1 MPYRE
6 GRSFRR
12 AARLYRGHNEERK
25 RAYPAL
31 MAVIAMVV
39 AAALVL
45 VLVPQARTLLSS
57 SSSPADHCVGP
68 TATASATTG
77 PAVTASASAAGGG
90 VPAAASSERPPP
102 SPIVDPTSAPTAP
115 ATAPAGPGP
124 SASPA
129 ASPDLGPSASPAASP
144 GPSPSA
150 SPTASPGPS
159 PSVSPSASATA
170 PPTPCPSPSP
180 SASVTAPPP
189 AANMNCDIIVPA
201 KPLTARGLS
210 TPWRLTGPHGQ
221 SPEASGCTEANAA
234 SLGAFVQ
241 ATILNRST
249 GALSVYEPLVITQGT
264 TPAVAPVVP
273 KLPRN
278 SIVTIDVGFNGTDLT
293 QVGATRRALRQ
304 GSCVDG
310 LRGSVF
316 GQVSFCNGTRF
327 FRVARRLEAR
337 GKLVVPSA
345 GTSTVNGKPCPTT
358 RDFSIVDQDP
368 SDNVTTTYLLT
379 PSGQTAQN
387 NAPNTS
393 ALPGATQISNGSDN
407 ALLDVFVDPALGC
420 KPLEAPDLSAGGAM
434 GTSQAL
440 DELSAARSQAAPVA
454 LVPENDE
461 MVLVNNQ
468 FSPAKTNLY
477 RSSVGQPALSRA
489 NNAVDSPAKFC
500 QNMVNIQ
507 SVFLNDNEAALTPGP
522 SPVPA
527 VGDNLFTFMA
537 NRLSMSFDN
546 LSCGS
551 YGLKNPVT
559 VTLDGSGAATG
570 ATLDTTQQTANPN
583 PPPGWH
589 HRMGRQHHQLMNP
602 SGE

>member
-12 AARLYRGHNEERK
+12 AARLYRRHDKGQS

-31 MAVIAMVV
+31 MAVLAMVV
-39 AAALVL
+39 AAGLVL
-45 VLVPQARTLLSS
+45 VLMPQARTLLSS
-57 SSSPADHCVGP
+57 SNNPADPCAGP
-68 TATASATTG
+68 TAAASAT
-77 PAVTASASAAGGG
+77 ARQAA
-90 VPAAASSERPPP
+90 
-102 SPIVDPTSAPTAP
+102 DPTPAPTAS
-115 ATAPAGPGP
+115 ATAPAGPSP
-124 SASPA
+124 SASSS
-129 ASPDLGPSASPAASP
+129 ASPD
-144 GPSPSA
+144 PSPSA
-150 SPTASPGPS
+150 SSSASPDPS
-159 PSVSPSASATA
+159 PSASSTGSPDPSPSASPSASATA
-170 PPTPCPSPSP
+170 SATPCPSPSP
-180 SASVTAPPP
+180 SASAPAPPP
-189 AANMNCDIIVPA
+189 AVNANCDIIVPA

-210 TPWRLTGPHGQ
+210 TPWQLTGPDGQ
-221 SPEASGCTEANAA
+221 SPEASGCSEANAA

-249 GALSVYEPLVITQGT
+249 GALSVYEPLVITEGT

-310 LRGSVF
+310 LNGSVF
-316 GQVSFCNGTRF
+316 GQVSFCNGTAF
-327 FRVARRLEAR
+327 FQAARRLEAR

-345 GTSTVNGKPCPTT
+345 GTSTVNDKPCPTT

-387 NAPNTS
+387 NAVNTS
-393 ALPGATQISNGSDN
+393 ALPGATEISNGSDN
-407 ALLDVFVDPALGC
+407 ALLDAFVDPALGC

-440 DELSAARSQAAPVA
+440 DELSAAKSQAAPVA

-461 MVLVNNQ
+461 MVLINNE
-468 FSPAKTNLY
+468 FSAAKTNRY
-477 RSSVGQPALSRA
+477 RSNVGQAAISTA
-489 NNAVDSPAKFC
+489 NNATSGPAEFC
-500 QNMVNIQ
+500 QNMVNVQ
-507 SVFLNDNEAALTPGP
+507 SVFLNDNEAALTPGS

-537 NRLSMSFDN
+537 NRLSMSYDN
-546 LSCGS
+546 LSCGN
-551 YGLKNPVT
+551 YGLKDPVT
-559 VTLDGSGAATG
+559 VTLDDNGSATG
-570 ATLDTTQQTANPN
+570 ATMDTTQQTANPSAPT
-583 PPPGWH
+583 PPPR
-589 HRMGRQHHQLMNP
+589 HRRTGRHHHQLMNS

>member
-1 MPYRE
+1 
-6 GRSFRR
+6 
-12 AARLYRGHNEERK
+12 
-25 RAYPAL
+25 
-31 MAVIAMVV
+31 
-39 AAALVL
+39 
-45 VLVPQARTLLSS
+45 
-57 SSSPADHCVGP
+57 
-68 TATASATTG
+68 
-77 PAVTASASAAGGG
+77 
-90 VPAAASSERPPP
+90 
-102 SPIVDPTSAPTAP
+102 
-115 ATAPAGPGP
+115 
-124 SASPA
+124 
-129 ASPDLGPSASPAASP
+129 
-144 GPSPSA
+144 
-150 SPTASPGPS
+150 
-159 PSVSPSASATA
+159 
-170 PPTPCPSPSP
+170 
-180 SASVTAPPP
+180 
-189 AANMNCDIIVPA
+189 MNCDIIVPA
-201 KPLTARGLS
+201 RPLTARGLS
-210 TPWRLTGPHGQ
+210 TPWQLTGPDGQ
-221 SPEASGCTEANAA
+221 SAEASGCTEANAA

-310 LRGSVF
+310 LHGSVF

-368 SDNVTTTYLLT
+368 SDNVTTTYLVT

-387 NAPNTS
+387 NAQNAS

-420 KPLEAPDLSAGGAM
+420 KPLKAPDLSAGGAM

-440 DELSAARSQAAPVA
+440 DELSAAKSQAAPVA

-461 MVLVNNQ
+461 MVAVGNE
-468 FSPAKTNLY
+468 FSAAKTNLY

-527 VGDNLFTFMA
+527 IGDNLFTFMA

-570 ATLDTTQQTANPN
+570 AALDTTRQTANPN

-589 HRMGRQHHQLMNP
+589 HRMGRHDHKLMNP

>member
-1 MPYRE
+1 M
-6 GRSFRR
+6 
-12 AARLYRGHNEERK
+12 
-25 RAYPAL
+25 
-31 MAVIAMVV
+31 
-39 AAALVL
+39 
-45 VLVPQARTLLSS
+45 
-57 SSSPADHCVGP
+57 
-68 TATASATTG
+68 
-77 PAVTASASAAGGG
+77 
-90 VPAAASSERPPP
+90 
-102 SPIVDPTSAPTAP
+102 
-115 ATAPAGPGP
+115 
-124 SASPA
+124 
-129 ASPDLGPSASPAASP
+129 
-144 GPSPSA
+144 
-150 SPTASPGPS
+150 
-159 PSVSPSASATA
+159 
-170 PPTPCPSPSP
+170 
-180 SASVTAPPP
+180 
-189 AANMNCDIIVPA
+189 PA

-210 TPWRLTGPHGQ
+210 TPWQLTGPDGR

-310 LRGSVF
+310 LHGSVF

-387 NAPNTS
+387 NARNTS

-440 DELSAARSQAAPVA
+440 DELSAGKSQAAPVA

-461 MVLVNNQ
+461 MVRGPGGA
-468 FSPAKTNLY
+468 FDAAKTDLY
-477 RSSVGQPALSRA
+477 REELGQAPIRGSSDETSDPRTY
-489 NNAVDSPAKFC
+489 C
-500 QNMVNIQ
+500 QNIVDIQ
-507 SVFLNDNEAALTPGP
+507 TPFLAGNRTLLEAGQ
-522 SPVPA
+522 SPVTA
-527 VGDNLFTFMA
+527 AGDNLLAFMA
-537 NRLSMSFDN
+537 NRLN
-546 LSCGS
+546 LSFANLGCQHF
-551 YGLKNPVT
+551 GLVNPVT
-559 VTLDGSGAATG
+559 VTRTAAGVAIAATFTTTPQKATAAVG
-570 ATLDTTQQTANPN
+570 AP
-583 PPPGWH
+583 
-589 HRMGRQHHQLMNP
+589 
-602 SGE
+602 

>member
-1 MPYRE
+1 MPYRK

-12 AARLYRGHNEERK
+12 AARLYRGHSEERR

-31 MAVIAMVV
+31 MAVLAMVV
-39 AAALVL
+39 AAGLVL

-57 SSSPADHCVGP
+57 SSSPADPCVGP

-77 PAVTASASAAGGG
+77 PAVTGSASGAGGG
-90 VPAAASSERPPP
+90 VPAATSSSRTSPSATADSTPAPAAS
-102 SPIVDPTSAPTAP
+102 
-115 ATAPAGPGP
+115 ATAPA
-124 SASPA
+124 
-129 ASPDLGPSASPAASP
+129 

-170 PPTPCPSPSP
+170 PATPCPSPSP
-180 SASVTAPPP
+180 SASAPAPPP

-210 TPWRLTGPHGQ
+210 TPWQLTGPDGQ
-221 SPEASGCTEANAA
+221 SPAASGCTEANAA

-249 GALSVYEPLVITQGT
+249 GALSVYEPLVVTQGT

-310 LRGSVF
+310 LHGSVF

-345 GTSTVNGKPCPTT
+345 GISTVNGKPCPTT

-379 PSGQTAQN
+379 ASGQTAQN
-387 NAPNTS
+387 NARNTS

-407 ALLDVFVDPALGC
+407 ALLDVFVDPAVGC

-461 MVLVNNQ
+461 MVLVNNE

-507 SVFLNDNEAALTPGP
+507 SVFLNDNEAALTPGS

-589 HRMGRQHHQLMNP
+589 HRMGRHDHKLMNP

>member
-12 AARLYRGHNEERK
+12 AARLYRGHDEERR

-31 MAVIAMVV
+31 MAVLAMVV
-39 AAALVL
+39 AAGLVL
-45 VLVPQARTLLSS
+45 VLVPQARTSLSS
-57 SSSPADHCVGP
+57 SSSPADPCVGL

-77 PAVTASASAAGGG
+77 PTVTASASGAGGG
-90 VPAAASSERPPP
+90 ATAATSSERP
-102 SPIVDPTSAPTAP
+102 SPLPTADPTPAPTAS
-115 ATAPAGPGP
+115 ATAPAGPR
-124 SASPA
+124 
-129 ASPDLGPSASPAASP
+129 
-144 GPSPSA
+144 PSA

-170 PPTPCPSPSP
+170 SPTPCPSPSA
-180 SASVTAPPP
+180 SAIATAPPP
-189 AANMNCDIIVPA
+189 TANVNCDIIVPA

-210 TPWRLTGPHGQ
+210 TPWQLTGPDGQ
-221 SPEASGCTEANAA
+221 SPEVSGCTEANAD

-249 GALSVYEPLVITQGT
+249 GALSVYEPLVITKGT

-310 LRGSVF
+310 LHGSVF
-316 GQVSFCNGTRF
+316 GQVSFCNGTKF

-368 SDNVTTTYLLT
+368 SDNVTTTYLLM

-387 NAPNTS
+387 NARNTS

-440 DELSAARSQAAPVA
+440 DELSAAKSQAAPVA

-461 MVLVNNQ
+461 MVLVNNE

-477 RSSVGQPALSRA
+477 RSNVGQPALSRA

-589 HRMGRQHHQLMNP
+589 HRMGRHDHQLMNP

>member
-1 MPYRE
+1 MGREARMPYRE

-12 AARLYRGHNEERK
+12 AARLYRRNDKGQM

-31 MAVIAMVV
+31 MAVLAMVV
-39 AAALVL
+39 AAGLVL
-45 VLVPQARTLLSS
+45 VLMPQARTLLSS
-57 SSSPADHCVGP
+57 SNNPADPCAGP
-68 TATASATTG
+68 TVAASATAG
-77 PAVTASASAAGGG
+77 SAA
-90 VPAAASSERPPP
+90 
-102 SPIVDPTSAPTAP
+102 DPTPAPTAS
-115 ATAPAGPGP
+115 ATAPAGPSP
-124 SASPA
+124 SASSS
-129 ASPDLGPSASPAASP
+129 ASPD
-144 GPSPSA
+144 PSPSA
-150 SPTASPGPS
+150 SSTGSPDPS
-159 PSVSPSASATA
+159 PSASPSASATA
-170 PPTPCPSPSP
+170 SATPCPSPSP
-180 SASVTAPPP
+180 SASAPAPPP
-189 AANMNCDIIVPA
+189 AVNANCDIIVPA

-210 TPWRLTGPHGQ
+210 TPWQLTGPDGQ

-249 GALSVYEPLVITQGT
+249 GALSVYEPLVITEGT

-293 QVGATRRALRQ
+293 QVGATGRALRR

-310 LRGSVF
+310 LHGSVF
-316 GQVSFCNGTRF
+316 GQVSFCNGTAF
-327 FRVARRLEAR
+327 FRAARRLEAR

-440 DELSAARSQAAPVA
+440 DELSAAKSQAAPVA

-461 MVLVNNQ
+461 MVGVGND
-468 FSPAKTNLY
+468 FSAAKTNLY
-477 RSSVGQPALSRA
+477 RSNVGQPALSRA

-507 SVFLNDNEAALTPGP
+507 SVFLNDNEATLTPGP
-522 SPVPA
+522 SPVPS

-570 ATLDTTQQTANPN
+570 ATIDTTQQTANPN
-583 PPPGWH
+583 APPGR
-589 HRMGRQHHQLMNP
+589 HRRAGRHDHQLMNP

>member
-1 MPYRE
+1 
-6 GRSFRR
+6 
-12 AARLYRGHNEERK
+12 
-25 RAYPAL
+25 
-31 MAVIAMVV
+31 VV
-39 AAALVL
+39 AAGLVL
-45 VLVPQARTLLSS
+45 VLVPQARILLSS
-57 SSSPADHCVGP
+57 SRSPADPCAQP
-68 TATASATTG
+68 TATG
-77 PAVTASASAAGGG
+77 
-90 VPAAASSERPPP
+90 
-102 SPIVDPTSAPTAP
+102 
-115 ATAPAGPGP
+115 
-124 SASPA
+124 
-129 ASPDLGPSASPAASP
+129 
-144 GPSPSA
+144 
-150 SPTASPGPS
+150 SPTASPDPS
-159 PSVSPSASATA
+159 PSASPSASATA
-170 PPTPCPSPSP
+170 SPTPCPSPSP
-180 SASVTAPPP
+180 SASATAPPP
-189 AANMNCDIIVPA
+189 AANVNCDIIVPA

-210 TPWRLTGPHGQ
+210 TPWQLTGPDGQ

-249 GALSVYEPLVITQGT
+249 GALSVYEPLVITKGT
-264 TPAVAPVVP
+264 TPAVPPVVP
-273 KLPRN
+273 RLPRN
-278 SIVTIDVGFNGTDLT
+278 SIVTIDVGFNGNDLT
-293 QVGATRRALRQ
+293 QVGATQRALRQ

-310 LRGSVF
+310 LHGSVF

-337 GKLVVPSA
+337 GKLAIPSA

-387 NAPNTS
+387 NAMNRS
-393 ALPGATQISNGSDN
+393 ALSGAAQISNGSDN

-420 KPLEAPDLSAGGAM
+420 KPLEARDLSAGGAM

-461 MVLVNNQ
+461 MVLVGSK
-468 FSPAKTNLY
+468 FSVAKTNRY
-477 RSSVGQPALSRA
+477 RSNVGQPAISRSNSA
-489 NNAVDSPAKFC
+489 ADSPAEFC

-507 SVFLNDNEAALTPGP
+507 SVFLNDNEAALAPAP

-546 LSCGS
+546 LDCGA

-559 VTLDGSGAATG
+559 VTVDSSGAATG
-570 ATLDTTQQTANPN
+570 ATLDTTQQTANPGG
-583 PPPGWH
+583 PRLPVR
-589 HRMGRQHHQLMNP
+589 HRPTGRHDHQLMNP

>member
-1 MPYRE
+1 
-6 GRSFRR
+6 
-12 AARLYRGHNEERK
+12 
-25 RAYPAL
+25 
-31 MAVIAMVV
+31 
-39 AAALVL
+39 
-45 VLVPQARTLLSS
+45 
-57 SSSPADHCVGP
+57 
-68 TATASATTG
+68 
-77 PAVTASASAAGGG
+77 
-90 VPAAASSERPPP
+90 
-102 SPIVDPTSAPTAP
+102 
-115 ATAPAGPGP
+115 
-124 SASPA
+124 
-129 ASPDLGPSASPAASP
+129 
-144 GPSPSA
+144 
-150 SPTASPGPS
+150 
-159 PSVSPSASATA
+159 
-170 PPTPCPSPSP
+170 
-180 SASVTAPPP
+180 
-189 AANMNCDIIVPA
+189 MNCDIIVPA

-210 TPWRLTGPHGQ
+210 TPWQLTGPYGQ

-310 LRGSVF
+310 LHGSVF

-387 NAPNTS
+387 NARNTS

-440 DELSAARSQAAPVA
+440 DELSAARSQAPPVA

-507 SVFLNDNEAALTPGP
+507 SVFLNDNEAALTPGR

-570 ATLDTTQQTANPN
+570 ATLDTTQQTANPS

-589 HRMGRQHHQLMNP
+589 HRMGRHDHQLMNP

>member
-12 AARLYRGHNEERK
+12 AARLYRSHDGDRR

-31 MAVIAMVV
+31 IAVL
-39 AAALVL
+39 ALVL
-45 VLVPQARTLLSS
+45 AAGLVVVLVPQTRTLLSS
-57 SSSPADHCVGP
+57 SSNPADSCAGP

-77 PAVTASASAAGGG
+77 PTVTASASGAAGGAS
-90 VPAAASSERPPP
+90 AATSNLPSSPTA
-102 SPIVDPTSAPTAP
+102 DPTPAPTAS
-115 ATAPAGPGP
+115 ATAPA
-124 SASPA
+124 
-129 ASPDLGPSASPAASP
+129 

-170 PPTPCPSPSP
+170 SPAPCPSPSAGA
-180 SASVTAPPP
+180 SATDPPP
-189 AANMNCDIIVPA
+189 AANVNCDIIVPA
-201 KPLTARGLS
+201 NPLTARGLS
-210 TPWRLTGPHGQ
+210 RPWRLTGPDGQ
-221 SPEASGCTEANAA
+221 SPEASGCTEANAG

-241 ATILNRST
+241 ATILNLST
-249 GALSVYEPLVITQGT
+249 GALSVYEPLVITNGT

-273 KLPRN
+273 KLARN

-310 LRGSVF
+310 LNGSVF
-316 GQVSFCNGTRF
+316 GQVSFCNGTAF
-327 FRVARRLEAR
+327 FQDAKRLEAR

-345 GTSTVNGKPCPTT
+345 GTSTVNDRPCPTT

-387 NAPNTS
+387 NAVNTR
-393 ALPGATQISNGSDN
+393 ALPGATEISNGSDN
-407 ALLDVFVDPALGC
+407 ALLDAFVDPALGC

-440 DELSAARSQAAPVA
+440 DELSAAKSQAAPVA

-461 MVLVNNQ
+461 MVLVNNE
-468 FSPAKTNLY
+468 FSAAKTNLY
-477 RSSVGQPALSRA
+477 RSNLGQATISRA
-489 NNAVDSPAKFC
+489 NNATSSPAEFC
-500 QNMVNIQ
+500 QNMVNVQ
-507 SVFLNDNEAALTPGP
+507 SVFLNDNEAALTPGS

-537 NRLSMSFDN
+537 NRLSMSYDN
-546 LSCGS
+546 LSCGN

-559 VTLDGSGAATG
+559 VTLDDNGSATG
-570 ATLDTTQQTANPN
+570 ATMDTTQQTANPGAPT
-583 PPPGWH
+583 PPPR
-589 HRMGRQHHQLMNP
+589 HRRTGRHHHQLMNP

>member
-12 AARLYRGHNEERK
+12 AARLYRGHDEERR

-31 MAVIAMVV
+31 MAVLAMVV
-39 AAALVL
+39 AAGLVL
-45 VLVPQARTLLSS
+45 VLVPQARTSLSS
-57 SSSPADHCVGP
+57 SSSPADPCVGL

-77 PAVTASASAAGGG
+77 PTVTASASGAGGG
-90 VPAAASSERPPP
+90 ATAATSSERP
-102 SPIVDPTSAPTAP
+102 SPLPTADPTPAPTAS
-115 ATAPAGPGP
+115 ATAPAGPR
-124 SASPA
+124 
-129 ASPDLGPSASPAASP
+129 
-144 GPSPSA
+144 PSA

-170 PPTPCPSPSP
+170 SPTPCPSPSA
-180 SASVTAPPP
+180 SAIATAPPP
-189 AANMNCDIIVPA
+189 AANVNCDIIVPA

-210 TPWRLTGPHGQ
+210 TPWQLTGPDGQ
-221 SPEASGCTEANAA
+221 SPEVSGCTEANAD

-249 GALSVYEPLVITQGT
+249 GALSVYEPLVITKGT

-310 LRGSVF
+310 LHGSVF
-316 GQVSFCNGTRF
+316 GQVSFCNGTKF

-368 SDNVTTTYLLT
+368 SDNVTTTYLLM

-387 NAPNTS
+387 NARNTS

-440 DELSAARSQAAPVA
+440 DELSAAKSQAAPVA

-461 MVLVNNQ
+461 MVLVNNE

-477 RSSVGQPALSRA
+477 RSNVGQPALSRA

-589 HRMGRQHHQLMNP
+589 HRMGRHDHQLMNP

>member
-12 AARLYRGHNEERK
+12 AARLYRRHDKGQS

-31 MAVIAMVV
+31 MAVLAMVV
-39 AAALVL
+39 AAGLVL
-45 VLVPQARTLLSS
+45 VLMPQARTLLSS
-57 SSSPADHCVGP
+57 SNDPADPCAGP
-68 TATASATTG
+68 TAAASATAG
-77 PAVTASASAAGGG
+77 QAA
-90 VPAAASSERPPP
+90 
-102 SPIVDPTSAPTAP
+102 DPTP
-115 ATAPAGPGP
+115 AP
-124 SASPA
+124 SASSS
-129 ASPDLGPSASPAASP
+129 ASPD
-144 GPSPSA
+144 PSPSA
-150 SPTASPGPS
+150 SSSASPDPS
-159 PSVSPSASATA
+159 PSASSTGSPDPSPSASPSASATA
-170 PPTPCPSPSP
+170 SATPCPSPSP
-180 SASVTAPPP
+180 SASAPAPPP
-189 AANMNCDIIVPA
+189 AVNANCDIIVPA

-210 TPWRLTGPHGQ
+210 TPWQLTGPDGQ

-249 GALSVYEPLVITQGT
+249 GALSVYEPLVITEGT

-310 LRGSVF
+310 LHGSVF
-316 GQVSFCNGTRF
+316 GQVSFCNGTAF
-327 FRVARRLEAR
+327 FRAARRLEAR
-337 GKLVVPSA
+337 GKLVVESA

-440 DELSAARSQAAPVA
+440 DELSAAKSQAAPVA

-461 MVLVNNQ
+461 MVGVGND
-468 FSPAKTNLY
+468 FSAAKTNLY
-477 RSSVGQPALSRA
+477 RSNVGQPALSRA

-507 SVFLNDNEAALTPGP
+507 SVFLNDNEATLTPGP
-522 SPVPA
+522 SPVPS

-551 YGLKNPVT
+551 FGLKNPVT

-570 ATLDTTQQTANPN
+570 ATIDTTQQTANPN
-583 PPPGWH
+583 APPGR
-589 HRMGRQHHQLMNP
+589 HRRAGRHDHQLMNP